1 MQIIFDYG
9 EYKVDFRELRKK
21 YISFFESKGHKQ
33 IRAAS
38 LIPENDPTVLFTT
51 AGMHPLVPYL
61 TGQVHPEGKR
71 LVDYQKCIRTGDIDD
86 VGDSSHL
93 TFFEML
99 GNWSL
104 GDYFK
109 EEAISW
115 SFEFL
120 TKELGFSVE
129 QLHVTV
135 FEGDENAERDDESAK
150 IWESLGIKSNHI
162 HYKPKEDNWWGPAGN
177 TGPCGPDTEMFIDTG
192 KEACSD
198 KCGPGCRCGKYIE
211 IWNDVFMQ
219 FNKDENG
226 KYAPLSQKN
235 VDTGMG
241 IERTVAMMNGKKTVY
256 ETESFTPIIAKI
268 EELSGKKYG
277 ESEEVTKA
285 IRVVADHI
293 RTSTFI
299 IGDEK
304 GISPSNVG
312 AGYVLRRLIRR
323 AVRFGKTLGI
333 SNIFLSKVAAV
344 VVDLMGEFYPEL
356 IENKQRI
363 FDELEREETKFEATL
378 QTGLSE
384 FNKVVAKLAEH
395 NQNSISG
402 KTAFKLYDTYGF
414 PLELTLELAKEKN
427 MIVDTEGFAAQYEK
441 HKEESR
447 TAQKESFK
455 GGLADHSEETT
466 NLHTATHLLHAALR
480 KVLGEHVQQKGSNIT
495 VERLRFDFSH
505 PQKVT
510 PEELKEV
517 ERLVNEQIQKD
528 APITMEIMALDD
540 AKKQG
545 ALAFFTQK
553 YEEKVKVYTMGDFS
567 KEVCGGPHA
576 EHTGALGKFVIKKEE
591 ASSAGVRRIK
601 AVLVKE

>member
-1 MQIIFDYG
+1 M
-9 EYKVDFRELRKK
+9 DFRELRKK

-120 TKELGFSVE
+120 TKELGFSVD

-150 IWESLGIKSNHI
+150 IWESLGIKANHI

-277 ESEEVTKA
+277 ESEEITKA

-384 FNKVVAKLAEH
+384 FNKVAVKLAEH

-427 MIVDTEGFAAQYEK
+427 MIVDTDGFAAQYEK

-510 PEELKEV
+510 AEELKEV

-528 APITMEIMALDD
+528 VPITMDIMALDD

>member
-1 MQIIFDYG
+1 M
-9 EYKVDFRELRKK
+9 DFRELRKK

-120 TKELGFSVE
+120 TKELGFSVD

-150 IWESLGIKSNHI
+150 IWESLGIKANHI

-277 ESEEVTKA
+277 ESEEITKA

-384 FNKVVAKLAEH
+384 FNKVAAKLTEH

-427 MIVDTEGFAAQYEK
+427 MIVDTDGFAAQYEK

-510 PEELKEV
+510 TEELKEV

-528 APITMEIMALDD
+528 VPITMDIMALDD

>member
-1 MQIIFDYG
+1 M
-9 EYKVDFRELRKK
+9 DFRELRKK

-109 EEAISW
+109 KEAISW

-135 FEGDENAERDDESAK
+135 FEGDENAPRDDESAE
-150 IWESLGIKSNHI
+150 IWKSLGVKADHI

-198 KCGPGCRCGKYIE
+198 KCEPGCRCGKYIE

-226 KYAPLSQKN
+226 KYTPLSQKN

-256 ETESFTPIIAKI
+256 ETESFTPIIEKI

-277 ESEEVTKA
+277 ESEDITKA
-285 IRVVADHI
+285 IRVVADHV
-293 RTSTFI
+293 RTATFI

-363 FDELEREETKFEATL
+363 FDELEHEETKFEATL
-378 QTGLSE
+378 QTGLAE
-384 FNKVVAKLAEH
+384 FNKVAGKLAEH
-395 NQNSISG
+395 NQNLISG

-427 MIVDTEGFAAQYEK
+427 MTVDTEGFAAQYEK

-455 GGLADHSEETT
+455 GGLADHSAETT

-480 KVLGEHVQQKGSNIT
+480 KVLGDHVQQKGSNIT

-510 PEELKEV
+510 AEELKEV
-517 ERLVNEQIQKD
+517 ERLVNELIQKD
-528 APITMEIMALDD
+528 VPVTMEIMALED

-553 YEEKVKVYTMGDFS
+553 YEEKVKVYTIGDFS

-576 EHTGALGKFVIKKEE
+576 QHTGELGKFVIKKEE

-601 AVLVKE
+601 AVLIKE

>member
-1 MQIIFDYG
+1 M
-9 EYKVDFRELRKK
+9 DFRELRKK

-120 TKELGFSVE
+120 TKELGFSVD

-150 IWESLGIKSNHI
+150 IWESLGIKANHI

-277 ESEEVTKA
+277 ESEEITKA

-384 FNKVVAKLAEH
+384 FNKVAAKLTEH

-427 MIVDTEGFAAQYEK
+427 MIVDTDGFAAQYEK

-480 KVLGEHVQQKGSNIT
+480 KVLGEHVQQKGSNST

-510 PEELKEV
+510 AEELKEV

-528 APITMEIMALDD
+528 VPITMDIMALDD

>member
-1 MQIIFDYG
+1 M
-9 EYKVDFRELRKK
+9 DFRELRKK

-120 TKELGFSVE
+120 TKELGFSVD

-150 IWESLGIKSNHI
+150 IWESLGIKANHI

-277 ESEEVTKA
+277 ESEEITKA

-384 FNKVVAKLAEH
+384 FNKVAAKLTEH

-427 MIVDTEGFAAQYEK
+427 MIVDTDGFAAQYEK

-510 PEELKEV
+510 AEELKEV

-528 APITMEIMALDD
+528 VPITMDIMALDD

-601 AVLVKE
+601 AALVKE